1 MRSTTEPP
9 EARPCAQVEISLPP
23 SAAAGSYDPMKTPSD
38 ADLLATWRDES
49 APLLPLLHAF
59 HERDGYLSEAAL
71 RAISDDL
78 RIPIADLFGTVTFYH
93 HFSRKPGGL
102 ARPRVCT
109 GPVCALLGA
118 NELLAAL
125 PNAEAMPCPGR
136 CDEPIPVLERDEVR
150 CGLTAAELS
159 PRPSPL
165 PPDPPAGIEE
175 CVFAHIRTP
184 GRATLAGYR
193 DTGGYAGLA
202 AALDGSP
209 ADVLEIVDASG
220 LAGRG
225 GAGFPTGRKWRAVA
239 DAAGEPKTIVC
250 NADEGEPG
258 CFKDRALMD
267 YDPHAVIEGMLAA
280 GFATGAT
287 RGFIYLRYEYPETL
301 HILERALDEARID
314 GLIGPRAFGAGRP
327 FDLWVRRGAGAYICG
342 EETSLLNSLEGKHP
356 FPRNRPPFPVTH
368 GYEDLPTVVN
378 NVETLASIPHIL
390 ARGPQWYRDLGIGEQ
405 AGTKVISLSG
415 DIARPGNYEV
425 PLGFPLMTLL
435 NEWAGGPLGGRR
447 LQAVTMAGLSGG
459 LLAGEDLD
467 VTLDEPSIRS
477 KGSFLGAGGIM
488 VFDDSRDMVEVAH
501 SAMEFFAEESCGKC
515 FPCRIGT
522 QRLTER
528 LHGGGPTE
536 IGAWIDEV
544 HDLGD
549 TMMQTSACGLGQA
562 APLITESLIRY
573 FPDQVSRRLANS
585 R

>member
-1 MRSTTEPP
+1 MN
-9 EARPCAQVEISLPP
+9 
-23 SAAAGSYDPMKTPSD
+23 TPSD
-38 ADLLATWRDES
+38 ADLLAKWRARP
-49 APLLPLLHAF
+49 APLLPLLHDF
-59 HERDGYLSEAAL
+59 HERDGFLSEESL
-71 RAISDDL
+71 RAISEDL

-93 HFSRKPGGL
+93 HFSRNPEGYSR
-102 ARPRVCT
+102 ARVCT
-109 GPVCALLGA
+109 GPICVLAGA
-118 NELLAAL
+118 AELLAGL
-125 PNAEAMPCPGR
+125 PNAQAMPCPGR
-136 CDEPIPVLERDEVR
+136 CDEPIPVLDRDRVL
-150 CGLTAAELS
+150 CGTTAAELAS
-159 PRPSPL
+159 RPSPL
-165 PPDPPAGIEE
+165 PPAPHADIEE
-175 CVFAHIRTP
+175 CVFSHIRTP

-193 DTGGYAGLA
+193 ETGGYAGLEN
-202 AALDGSP
+202 ALRGRPD
-209 ADVLEIVDASG
+209 ALLDVIDASG

-239 DAAGEPKTIVC
+239 EAAGGPKTIVC

-267 YDPHAVIEGMLAA
+267 YDPHAMIEGMIAA

-287 RGFIYLRYEYPETL
+287 RGFIYLRYEYPDTL
-301 HILERALDEARID
+301 GILETALEEARGA
-314 GLIGPRAFGAGRP
+314 GLLGPEALGPGRP

-378 NVETLASIPHIL
+378 NVETLASVPHIL
-390 ARGPQWYRDLGIGEQ
+390 VHGADWYRGLGIGDH

-415 DIARPGNYEV
+415 DVTRPGNYEV
-425 PLGFPLMTLL
+425 PMGFPLMTLID
-435 NEWAGGPLGGRR
+435 EWAGGVPGGRKI
-447 LQAVTMAGLSGG
+447 QAVTMAGLSGG
-459 LLAGEDLD
+459 FLAGDDLD
-467 VTLDEPSIRS
+467 VTLDEPDIRS
-477 KGSFLGAGGIM
+477 RGSFLGAGGIM
-488 VFDDSRDMVEVAH
+488 VFDDSRDMIEVAH

-528 LHGGGPTE
+528 LHGEGPPE
-536 IGAWIDEV
+536 VGVWIDEV

-573 FPDQVSRRLANS
+573 FPGRVSRHVTES
-585 R
+585 V